1 MVWIDTL
8 TMEKR
13 WFTIGFA
20 FTIYVLW
27 QILPEFP
34 FRLLPKIN
42 EMSKLNYYK
51 IFIFPKIA
59 LRFRKIVKTYLDTQ
73 IQFYNE

>member
-8 TMEKR
+8 AMEKC

-20 FTIYVLW
+20 FTIYVLC

-42 EMSKLNYYK
+42 EMSKLSYYK
-51 IFIFPKIA
+51 IFPKIA
-59 LRFRKIVKTYLDTQ
+59 LRFSKIVKTYLDTQ
-73 IQFYNE
+73 IQFYND